1 MDRQTFETAVF
12 RKWADRYNCTIE
24 DLKRPGTEIIPED
37 DFANS
42 NAIHIW
48 TIGERAF
55 ARMDP
60 ACEELARRALAAQPE
75 GSALTADHVATAV
88 TPHSIRKIEDNLLFY
103 LYPPEF
109 RPALAGEGFVLR
121 QLTQDDV
128 DALAALQAACA
139 AAEAEEAEVSVE
151 DEIGFGCF
159 SGWARPVSAPSV
171 GGVLTTISS
180 RNTAAAP
187 RTPVPA
193 ASRKGSISTSSS
205 RSRAYTSHPQRLTP
219 TSRNVHQGEEQCH
232 QPYHH
237 TLRTTPA
244 SIGRIPVQRP
254 APGLPTRASA
264 SLCTTGSTA
273 CWAGTSGLC
282 TAKPS
287 TSPSTRS

>member
-159 SGWARPVSAPSV
+159 SGTRLVSIAT
-171 GGVLTTISS
+171 GFRLTGFMDIGVLTHPDYRRRGLGKACVSALCRWCVDNDIIAQY
-180 RNTAAAP
+180 RCRAKNT
-187 RTPVPA
+187 
-193 ASRKGSISTSSS
+193 GS
-205 RSRAYTSHPQRLTP
+205 RSIAEGLNFDLFFAQQSVHFTSAETDPNQ
-219 TSRNVHQGEEQCH
+219 
-232 QPYHH
+232 
-237 TLRTTPA
+237 
-244 SIGRIPVQRP
+244 
-254 APGLPTRASA
+254 
-264 SLCTTGSTA
+264 
-273 CWAGTSGLC
+273 
-282 TAKPS
+282 
-287 TSPSTRS
+287 